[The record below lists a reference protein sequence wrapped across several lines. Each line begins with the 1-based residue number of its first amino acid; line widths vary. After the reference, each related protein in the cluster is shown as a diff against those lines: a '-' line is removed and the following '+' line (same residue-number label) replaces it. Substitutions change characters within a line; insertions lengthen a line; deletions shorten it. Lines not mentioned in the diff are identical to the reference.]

1 MEHGNPPHYGMNFPL
16 NQSLV
21 MSSLIQPF
29 LPVFTKS
36 DSDALQ
42 FKKTSWKN
50 IKKFIK
56 SLGQD
61 RLILVKEGKDESII
75 LDIDFEDIRFKEFVP
90 YPVPKKESPPAASSG
105 NSNSS
110 SAIPSDSSLGQQLN
124 ITVLY
129 KAKEKYSDL
138 FIDSDYHR
146 YYTAAELRNIVFSY
160 VDQERLVSPENRR
173 MVALNPF
180 IANNFVDGS
189 HPNDKLFIHKGF
201 IPRDTL
207 VEQFLSRCSP
217 YHLISRGTSALEE
230 NQKPKAGQPPKI
242 VITMETRGGNKT
254 VTKVSGLE
262 AYYVPPQPLAD
273 ELRKV
278 CAGSTSVEK
287 LIGSSDKN
295 PVMEVMVQGPQK
307 DAILKAL
314 EKRGVD
320 KKWVDV
326 VDKTKKKKK

>member
-1 MEHGNPPHYGMNFPL
+1 MNFPL
-16 NQSLV
+16 NQSFI
-21 MSSLIQPF
+21 MSGLIQPF
-29 LPVFTKS
+29 LPAFTKS

-61 RLILVKEGKDESII
+61 RLVLVKEGKDESVI

-90 YPVPKKESPPAASSG
+90 YRIPQKENQSSTAPT
-105 NSNSS
+105 NSSSS
-110 SAIPSDSSLGQQLN
+110 SAIPSDSSVGQKLN
-124 ITVLY
+124 IVVLY
-129 KAKEKYSDL
+129 KAREKHSDL
-138 FIDSDYHR
+138 FEASDRQR
-146 YYTAAELRNIVFSY
+146 YYTAAELRNIVSSY
-160 VDQERLVSPENRR
+160 VEREQLVSQDNRR
-173 MVALNPF
+173 MVSLNPF

-189 HPNDKLFIHKGF
+189 NPNDKLFLHRGF

-207 VEQFLSRCSP
+207 AEHILSRCSP
-217 YHLISRGTSALEE
+217 YHLISRGASMPDE

-242 VITMETRGGNKT
+242 IITLETRSGNKT

-262 AYYVPPQPLAD
+262 AYYILPQPLAD
-273 ELRKV
+273 ELRKL

-287 LIGSSDKN
+287 MTGSSDKN

-307 DAILKAL
+307 DTVLKAL

-320 KKWVDV
+320 TKWVDI